1 MQSQIL
7 GEERR
12 KEGRGWR
19 EKEGGRRK
27 DGGGRREEGSRYA
40 MAEDERGKKEEEMR
54 KRGRGVQRSGGGG
67 KGYNKQTQELVQVI
81 SWRNFGTIGSEVT
94 THRYN
99 MYVQIQNGHYKMI

>member
-1 MQSQIL
+1 
-7 GEERR
+7 
-12 KEGRGWR
+12 
-19 EKEGGRRK
+19 
-27 DGGGRREEGSRYA
+27 

>member
-1 MQSQIL
+1 MQW
-7 GEERR
+7 RR
-12 KEGRGWR
+12 MRG
-19 EKEGGRRK
+19 
-27 DGGGRREEGSRYA
+27 
-40 MAEDERGKKEEEMR
+40 GKKEEEMR